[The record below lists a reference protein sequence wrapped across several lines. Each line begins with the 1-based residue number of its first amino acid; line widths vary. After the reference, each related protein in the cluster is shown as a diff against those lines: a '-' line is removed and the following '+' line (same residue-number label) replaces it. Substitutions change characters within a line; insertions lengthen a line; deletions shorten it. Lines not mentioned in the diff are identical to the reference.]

1 MRQINKVCWTLLGR
15 TGVSGVGN
23 VMVMKEGALVSLDQL
38 SEDEVLEMFG
48 KPREEVQDMIA
59 QKLLEVELLDVV

>member
-1 MRQINKVCWTLLGR
+1 
-15 TGVSGVGN
+15 
-23 VMVMKEGALVSLDQL
+23 MVMKGGALVSLDQL

-59 QKLLEVELLDVV
+59 QKLLEVELFDVI